1 MIGKSVYNKTNICYN
16 NFMIKYT
23 IFKNIFDNKTD
34 KILEHQDFNS
44 FEKLLYD
51 LSTRELKSKK
61 DAVLISPAVYKK
73 DTTRANDNVIEWS
86 EWCCV
91 DVDDFEFKGDLKD
104 ELLTRF
110 GHLRFVCYSTAS
122 SKTDAPKFRLVFP
135 IKNNV
140 PNDRIRKFWF
150 ALQSEL
156 GELGDKQTKDLSR
169 MYYIPAKYD
178 SAFNFI
184 FSNDGDF
191 IDPDTLIEK
200 YPMPEKANLNSFFD
214 RLPEAIQKE
223 VLEYKKNKLDNN
235 FNWTSYRDCP
245 FWPRQLANE
254 YKSISKTG
262 WYHKMYQIMVA
273 VAGSAVKSKYPISV
287 EEITNLCRE
296 FDVDNGNWYKKRA
309 FTKEADRALEY
320 VYKNV

>member
-51 LSTRELKSKK
+51 LSARKLKSKK

-91 DVDDFEFKGDLKD
+91 DVDDFEFEGELKD

-122 SKTDAPKFRLVFP
+122 SKIDAPKFRLVFP
-135 IKNNV
+135 VRSNV
-140 PNDRIRKFWF
+140 PNDKIRKFWF

-214 RLPEAIQKE
+214 RLPEALQKE

-235 FNWTSYRDCP
+235 FTWSSYRDCP
-245 FWPRQLANE
+245 FWPRQLASE

-273 VAGSAVKSKYPISV
+273 VAGNAIKSKYPINV
-287 EEITNLCRE
+287 DEITNLCRE
-296 FDVDNGNWYKKRA
+296 FDIDNGNWYEKRPIQ
-309 FTKEADRALEY
+309 KEADRALEY
-320 VYKNV
+320 VYKNI